1 MSFFRKD
8 DQSTDTFWQ
17 EYEEKIG
24 EKVQARSLG
33 KYLSGWEEFD
43 SNNWTNLWGLI
54 IASESGLRFHHFPQQ
69 HWLDTFS
76 RNRETQKEKI
86 FLLPREKIVSVQLI
100 KEPNWFLRLFKSPAP
115 QLIVIYRDDE
125 GEEKKL
131 LLEADLIHGD
141 LIESLNKGEK

>member
-1 MSFFRKD
+1 MILRKED
-8 DQSTDTFWQ
+8 KEMEDFWR

-24 EKVQARSLG
+24 EKVLARCLG
-33 KYLSGWEEFD
+33 RYVSGWAEFD
-43 SNNWTNLWGLI
+43 SKNWKNVWGLI
-54 IASESGLRFHHFPQQ
+54 IASESGFRFHHYPQQ
-69 HWLDTFS
+69 HWMDMFQRS
-76 RNRETQKEKI
+76 RQAPKEKI
-86 FLLPREKIVSVQLI
+86 FLILKEQIISAELI